1 MSLSKMNAY
10 ADLLNASNVGYDQ
23 NERFSFNPA
32 RDGLTVIPN
41 RECDCSSSCAAI
53 AKAGGFNV
61 DMRDPIYT
69 GNFKNKL
76 IEVGFAA
83 INVRGW
89 SQSKLYAAVSE
100 GDFLLGPGHVV
111 YIRERN
117 RWWSAEND
125 ELGRSTGGRAGD
137 QTGMEARYRNPYM
150 RSRGWE
156 WILRPAIAADPL
168 VAVTPQPSVDTV
180 TPQPSP
186 TTVTPLKPRE
196 IEWRNPDVD
205 FVRIV
210 QRIVGVN
217 PTGYYGT
224 VTKRRVSALQAKLGV
239 GADGL
244 FGAGTAE
251 AYLLSQPNMHAKSA
265 GLHEPAVMLLQWIVR
280 SKVDGSFGPLTEAD
294 LKQAQAWAGLTPD
307 GNAGADTKRAITF

>member
-1 MSLSKMNAY
+1 MSLTKMNAY

-23 NERFSFNPA
+23 YERFSFNPA
-32 RDGLTVIPN
+32 RDGLSVIPN

-76 IEVGFAA
+76 IEAGFAA
-83 INVRGW
+83 LDVRGW

-111 YIRERN
+111 YVRKPN

-125 ELGRSTGGRAGD
+125 ERGRSTGGKAGD

-156 WILRPAIAADPL
+156 WILRPVIAADPL
-168 VAVTPQPSVDTV
+168 VAVTPPPSVDTV
-180 TPQPSP
+180 TPPPSVD
-186 TTVTPLKPRE
+186 TVTPLEPRQ
-196 IEWRNPDVD
+196 IEWRNPSTD

-210 QRIVGVN
+210 QRIVGVD

-239 GADGL
+239 GVDGL

-280 SKVDGSFGPLTEAD
+280 SKVDGDFGPLTEAD

>member
-1 MSLSKMNAY
+1 MSLTKMNAY

-23 NERFSFNPA
+23 YERFSFNPA

-76 IEVGFAA
+76 IEAGFAA
-83 INVRGW
+83 LDVRGW

-111 YIRERN
+111 YVRKPN

-125 ELGRSTGGRAGD
+125 ERGRSTGGKAGD
-137 QTGMEARYRNPYM
+137 QTGMEARYGTPYM
-150 RSRGWE
+150 RWRGWE
-156 WILRPAIAADPL
+156 WILRPVTAAAPL
-168 VAVTPQPSVDTV
+168 VAATPPPSVDTV
-180 TPQPSP
+180 TP
-186 TTVTPLKPRE
+186 LEPRQ
-196 IEWRNPDVD
+196 IEWRNPSTD

-210 QRIVGVN
+210 QRIVGVD

-239 GADGL
+239 GVDGL
-244 FGAGTAE
+244 FGAGAAE

-280 SKVDGSFGPLTEAD
+280 SKVDGDFGPLTEAD

>member
-1 MSLSKMNAY
+1 MSLTKMNAY

-32 RDGLTVIPN
+32 RDGLSVIPN
-41 RECDCSSSCAAI
+41 RECDCSSSSAAI

-69 GNFKNKL
+69 ANFKNKL
-76 IEVGFAA
+76 VEAGFSA
-83 INVRGW
+83 IDVRGW
-89 SQSKLYAAVSE
+89 PQSKLYAAVSE

-125 ELGRSTGGRAGD
+125 ERGRKSGGKAGD

-156 WILRPAIAADPL
+156 WILRPVIAADPL
-168 VAVTPQPSVDTV
+168 VAVPP
-180 TPQPSP
+180 PPSP
-186 TTVTPLKPRE
+186 TTVTPLKPRQ
-196 IEWRNPDVD
+196 IEWRNPSTD

-280 SKVDGSFGPLTEAD
+280 SKVDGAFGPLTEAD

>member
-1 MSLSKMNAY
+1 MSLTKMNAY
-10 ADLLNASNVGYDQ
+10 ADLLDASNVGYDQ
-23 NERFSFNPA
+23 YERFSFNPA

-41 RECDCSSSCAAI
+41 RECDCSSSCSAI

-76 IEVGFAA
+76 IEAGFAA
-83 INVRGW
+83 LDVRGW
-89 SQSKLYAAVSE
+89 SQSKLYAAVSG

-111 YIRERN
+111 YIREPN

-125 ELGRSTGGRAGD
+125 ERGQKNSGRAGD

-156 WILRPAIAADPL
+156 WILRPAIVADPL
-168 VAVTPQPSVDTV
+168 VAVTPPPSVDTV
-180 TPQPSP
+180 TP
-186 TTVTPLKPRE
+186 LKPRQ
-196 IEWRNPDVD
+196 IEWRNPSTD

-224 VTKRRVSALQAKLGV
+224 VTKRRVSALQANLGV
-239 GADGL
+239 EADGQ

-280 SKVDGSFGPLTEAD
+280 SKVDGDFGPLTEAD